1 MSTSLV
7 TRIRRAAGLLAI
19 AGVLASCEGG
29 AAIGFH
35 GGLDGSGIWVGSMR
49 VDFTD
54 SDEPSVLIV
63 RQNGE
68 FYLDSN
74 LFLQKGGARTGGA
87 AFSGEAEGHA
97 YASGQEDGTDFSLG
111 GNIVARSSL
120 RGAFSSARRSGTF
133 RYAYNAALSNL
144 PASLPAIAGIHN
156 VQMWVRDT
164 AANGT
169 VGILA
174 NGDFTATSTAG
185 CAISGRIAVLDAE
198 HNLYRWSGK
207 LADCTVNGQASGVGF
222 ALGGSNDVYFVGRS
236 AGNAVFFGG
245 SPTPSGSQAPALPGQ
260 EDLQGN
266 LRALHPGLR

>member
-1 MSTSLV
+1 MSRGLIK
-7 TRIRRAAGLLAI
+7 RMRRAAGLLAI
-19 AGVLASCEGG
+19 AGVLASCGGG

-35 GGLDGSGIWVGSMR
+35 GGLDGSGIWVGSLR

-54 SDEPSVLIV
+54 SEEPSVLIV

-97 YASGQEDGTDFSLG
+97 YASGPEDGTGFSLG
-111 GNIVARSSL
+111 GNLVARSGL

-133 RYAYNAALSNL
+133 RYAWNAALSTL

-156 VQMWVRDT
+156 AQVWVRDT

-169 VGILA
+169 VSILA
-174 NGDFTATSTAG
+174 NGDFSATSSAG
-185 CAISGRIAVLDAE
+185 CSLNGRVAVLDPE
-198 HNLYRWSGK
+198 HNLYRWSAK
-207 LADCTVNGQASGVGF
+207 LTDCAVNGPASGVGF
-222 ALGGSNDVYFVGRS
+222 AMGNGNGVYFVGKA

-245 SPTPSGSQAPALPGQ
+245 STASGAQQAPSVTGQ
-260 EDLQGN
+260 EDALVG

>member
-1 MSTSLV
+1 M
-7 TRIRRAAGLLAI
+7 A
-19 AGVLASCEGG
+19 VLAACGG
-29 AAIGFH
+29 GVAVGFH
-35 GGLDGSGIWVGSMR
+35 GGVDGSGIWVGTLR

-87 AFSGEAEGHA
+87 AFSGEADGHA
-97 YASGQEDGTDFSLG
+97 YASGQEDGTGFSLG
-111 GNIVARSSL
+111 GNVVARSTL

-133 RYAYNAALSNL
+133 RYAWNATLSNL

-156 VQMWVRDT
+156 GQVWVRDT

-169 VGILA
+169 VSILA
-174 NGDFTATSTAG
+174 SGDFTATSSAG
-185 CAISGRIAVLDAE
+185 CTLLGRVSVLDAE

-207 LADCTVNGQASGVGF
+207 LAECAVNGPASGVGF
-222 ALGGSNDVYFVGRS
+222 ALGNGNGVYFVGKA

-245 SPTPSGSQAPALPGQ
+245 SPAPGPLQAPAWPGQ
-260 EDLQGN
+260 EDALGG